1 MQPTW
6 SYLYLS
12 SDIKTAIQ
20 EARPVVGQLL
30 TVAAIKVP
38 IKKLFYFEIQ
48 DKEYKRLINDK
59 DTDLLQLIE
68 IINKDLSKPIV
79 YNKELEYLPYEFL
92 AEYIKKRGFEGF
104 AYNSSVTNEGINY
117 VIFDFENCKV
127 ISKKLYNIKKLTID
141 YEEI

>member
-1 MQPTW
+1 MKN
-6 SYLYLS
+6 
-12 SDIKTAIQ
+12 DILDLW
-20 EARPVVGQLL
+20 VNN
-30 TVAAIKVP
+30 
-38 IKKLFYFEIQ
+38 LFYFQIQ

-59 DTDLLQLIE
+59 DADLLELIN

-92 AEYIKKRGFEGF
+92 AEYIKKRGFRGF

-117 VIFDFENCKV
+117 VIFNYEHCNV